1 MMNGECIN
9 RKIIDHMSR
18 MALEK
23 EDLKRF
29 FFVLLEIGRGAR
41 CIKGENRL
49 LMIVIDNDNNDD
61 DDDDN
66 DDDM

>member
-1 MMNGECIN
+1 
-9 RKIIDHMSR
+9 MSR

-23 EDLKRF
+23 EDFKRF

-41 CIKGENRL
+41 CIKGENGL